1 MDCKAHAIKIVK
13 LVDEIFQ
20 TDLLKNKQKVY
31 AVKNLYSNNILNQS
45 NIVSILNKKL
55 QKVKSF

>member
-45 NIVSILNKKL
+45 NITSKHFK
-55 QKVKSF
+55 